1 MKSAA
6 EQDLRIP
13 QIEYDLAR
21 RVPEIARGCAIRTNY
36 GEIEI
41 ASGWLAER
49 LQVEVTRLL
58 KQHLTCLKKLQVT
71 A

>member
-1 MKSAA
+1 MP
-6 EQDLRIP
+6 DPTLIP

-21 RVPEIARGCAIRTNY
+21 RVPEIARGCTLHTNY
-36 GEIEI
+36 GNIIIE
-41 ASGWLAER
+41 AGWMAER

-58 KQHLTCLKKLQVT
+58 KQRIATLKKLQVE